1 MVLKAAVDIGKDWK
15 SDFLSFVSERLDQI
29 EMDYQMESMD
39 DISKS
44 LFANRSDIM
53 GQAALALIE
62 KKFGHLLDQQY
73 CQCPHCHQ
81 RIKAKSKKVKR
92 EIQILVGIVT
102 LYRPYFYC
110 NRCQFGFYPLDEALG
125 LSKRKIQPDV
135 QELEAWLAAEMPYET
150 CSETLERCAG
160 IPISNHHIHD
170 VANEIAQDFQI
181 LDVCPS
187 KEDIQRQID
196 TISGSAIRIRCV

>member
-1 MVLKAAVDIGKDWK
+1 MVLKAAVDVGKDWK
-15 SDFLSFVSERLDQI
+15 SDFLSFVSERLEQI
-29 EMDYQMESMD
+29 EKDYQMESMD

-44 LFANRSDIM
+44 LFENRSDIM

-73 CQCPHCHQ
+73 CQCPHCLS

-92 EIQILVGIVT
+92 EVQIIVGIVT

-125 LSKRKIQPDV
+125 HSKSKLQPDV
-135 QELEAWLAAEMPYET
+135 
-150 CSETLERCAG
+150 
-160 IPISNHHIHD
+160 
-170 VANEIAQDFQI
+170 
-181 LDVCPS
+181 
-187 KEDIQRQID
+187 
-196 TISGSAIRIRCV
+196 